1 MTAQNRTFSKGAM
14 SGDLKLQRWQGHPRN
29 LTRHSVADRSLSQ
42 IRTYEHCDAHSTE
55 DRCKSNQNRI
65 CLAAQT
71 ISKRQAAY
79 LFFRARPRV
88 CPHRAVG
95 NVENRR
101 CLGECHEHKRV
112 RNPVTLLKSAAA
124 TPLPSG
130 RTVRARIAKAA
141 ACHRPAGFSYRGS
154 RSLSCRSCSRDWRAV
169 RDAYDISR
177 R

>member
-1 MTAQNRTFSKGAM
+1 M
-14 SGDLKLQRWQGHPRN
+14 LKLQRWQGHPRN

-124 TPLPSG
+124 TPLPNGPTG
-130 RTVRARIAKAA
+130 RELLRVCVVRVGRLGPPNPPLSLASNEHETILR
-141 ACHRPAGFSYRGS
+141 RGFGLPALTRKT
-154 RSLSCRSCSRDWRAV
+154 LD
-169 RDAYDISR
+169 SR
-177 R
+177 RHGAG